1 MNLNEIIDLPIV
13 KAAIQ
18 QKAEQEVREAVE
30 ARSAVINQIEE
41 IEARLAPLE
50 KVQAMRK
57 ADAEKARLAHEE
69 AGYAAFVAD
78 NDLSSLRCQQHH
90 LRVKLRKEH
99 GERFVV
105 EAITKLNAYR
115 GHLLSER
122 DRLSGIATR
131 IVETMPGYFVK
142 RENPK
147 ASVDLEEVN
156 QRLILVNDALNCAM
170 KLEHARL
177 SPGELQEQA
186 KAVLMSVPA
195 L

>member
-18 QKAEQEVREAVE
+18 QKADQEVREAVE

-41 IEARLAPLE
+41 IETRLAPLE
-50 KVQAMRK
+50 EVLVMRK
-57 ADAEKARLAHEE
+57 AEAEKARLAYEE
-69 AGYAAFVAD
+69 ARRAEAMVD
-78 NDLSSLRCQQHH
+78 NDLNSLWRQQHH
-90 LRVKLRKEH
+90 LRTKLRKEH

-115 GHLLSER
+115 GHLLGEH

-131 IVETMPGYFVK
+131 IVEAAPGYFVK

-156 QRLILVNDALNCAM
+156 QRLILVDDALNCAM

-177 SPGELQEQA
+177 SPGEIQEQA